1 MRAVLVLLALVSLG
15 GCGPR
20 GDGKVVLRIAN
31 WSGAGDDSEF
41 EKTTQRIYKRFE
53 QENPGVEVRIEGIPD
68 GYVSKVIL
76 SFVAGTEPDV
86 MLLDASSAA
95 VFIDNGVLTD
105 LSPFIAKDP
114 EFDLDA
120 FFPNVVDIARR
131 GPSVYAI
138 PNDFT
143 PMVVYYNKRLFDAAG
158 VPYPKPGWTFDDF
171 RATSKALT
179 KNGQYGFA
187 FANWVPGWIMWLW
200 NNGGDVVAFDG
211 DARASGTF
219 DSPRNVETIE
229 FLRDLIVV
237 DRSAP
242 SLSEAAA
249 LGVDLFANA
258 QAAMT
263 VSGHW
268 AMIGYANA
276 PKDANG
282 KPKLV
287 WDDLGVAPMPTNT
300 GTSQTVMY
308 ESGYA
313 IGKNS
318 KHKELA
324 WKFIK
329 YFTSEPVQREYS
341 ESGIAVCARKKIA
354 AARATNPLEAQF
366 LPLIPT
372 ARAPWGAKVEG
383 YEIVE
388 KVGKNALDSVLN
400 NNAPVQEAL
409 TKAAKRI
416 DQEFAKR

>member
-1 MRAVLVLLALVSLG
+1 MRVLLVLLALTALV

-20 GDGKVVLRIAN
+20 DEGKIVLRVAN

-41 EKTTQRIYKRFE
+41 EKTTQRIYREFE
-53 QENPGVEVRIEGIPD
+53 QENPGVEIRVEGIPD

-95 VFIDNGVLTD
+95 VFIDNGVLAN
-105 LSPFIAKDP
+105 LSPFMAKDP
-114 EFDLDA
+114 EFDLDD

-131 GPSVYAI
+131 GDAVYAV

-143 PMVVYYNKRLFDAAG
+143 PMVLYFNKRLFDAVG
-158 VPYPKPGWTFDDF
+158 VPYPKPGWTFADF
-171 RATSKALT
+171 RETAKALT
-179 KNGQYGFA
+179 QEDMYGFA
-187 FANWVPGWIMWLW
+187 FANWMPGWIMWLW
-200 NNGGDVVAFDG
+200 NNGGDVLAPDG
-211 DARASGTF
+211 TRASGVL
-219 DSPRNVETIE
+219 DSPANVKTLE

-242 SLSEAAA
+242 SLSEAAS
-249 LGVDLFANA
+249 LGVDLFANG

-268 AMIGYANA
+268 ALIGYANA
-276 PKDANG
+276 PKGPDG

-287 WDDLGVAPMPTNT
+287 WEDLGVAPMPTNV
-300 GTSQTVMY
+300 GESHTVMY
-308 ESGYA
+308 ETGYA

-324 WKFIK
+324 WKFLK
-329 YFTSEPVQREYS
+329 YFTSEHVQSLYNK
-341 ESGIAVCARKKIA
+341 SGIAVCARRDVA
-354 AARATNPLEAQF
+354 AERAKDPLEAQF
-366 LPLIPT
+366 LPLIPS
-372 ARAPWGAKVEG
+372 ARAPWGSRVEG

-400 NNAPVQEAL
+400 NNAPVREAL
-409 TKAAKRI
+409 TKAAQRI

>member
-1 MRAVLVLLALVSLG
+1 MRWLALAAALLALA
-15 GCGPR
+15 GCAR
-20 GDGKVVLRIAN
+20 RDADKVVLRIAN

-41 EKTTQRIYKRFE
+41 EKTVQRIYRDFE
-53 QENPGVEVRIEGIPD
+53 REHPGVEIRVEGIPD

-76 SFVAGTEPDV
+76 SFVAGTEPDI

-105 LSPFIAKDP
+105 LSPFAERDP
-114 EFDLDA
+114 EFSFDA
-120 FFPNVVDIARR
+120 FFPNVVNIARR
-131 GPSVYAI
+131 GDAVYAV

-143 PMVVYYNKRLFDAAG
+143 PMVMYYNKRLFDAAG
-158 VPYPKPGWTFDDF
+158 VPYPKPGWTFADF
-171 RATSKALT
+171 RATAKALT
-179 KNGQYGFA
+179 KRDQYGFA
-187 FANWVPGWIMWLW
+187 FANWMPGWIMWLW
-200 NNGGDVVAFDG
+200 NNGGDVLAPDG
-211 DARASGTF
+211 SRASGIL
-219 DSPRNVETIE
+219 DSPANVETIS
-229 FLRDLIVV
+229 FLRDLVTV

-249 LGVDLFANA
+249 LGVDLFANG

-268 AMIGYANA
+268 ALIGYANA
-276 PKDANG
+276 PKGSDG

-287 WDDLGVAPMPTNT
+287 WADLGVAPMPTNV
-300 GTSQTVMY
+300 GQSHTVMY

-313 IGKNS
+313 IGRNS

-324 WKFIK
+324 WEFIK
-329 YFTSEPVQREYS
+329 YFTSRRVQSEYNK
-341 ESGIAVCARKKIA
+341 SGIAVCARKDVA
-354 AARATNPLEAQF
+354 AERAKDALEAQF
-366 LPLIPT
+366 LPLIPS
-372 ARAPWGAKVEG
+372 ARAPWGSKVEG

-400 NNAPVQEAL
+400 NDADVRQAL
-409 TKAAKRI
+409 AKAAARI

>member
-1 MRAVLVLLALVSLG
+1 MRVLLVLLALAALV

-20 GDGKVVLRIAN
+20 DDGKIVLRVAN

-41 EKTTQRIYKRFE
+41 EKTTQRIYREFE
-53 QENPGVEVRIEGIPD
+53 QENPGVEIRVEGIPD

-95 VFIDNGVLTD
+95 VFIDNGVLTN
-105 LSPFIAKDP
+105 LSPFMAKDP
-114 EFDLDA
+114 EFDLDD

-131 GPSVYAI
+131 GDAVYAV

-143 PMVVYYNKRLFDAAG
+143 PMVLYYNKRLFDAAG
-158 VPYPKPGWTFDDF
+158 VPYPKPGWTFADF
-171 RATSKALT
+171 RETAKALT
-179 KNGQYGFA
+179 QEDLYGFA
-187 FANWVPGWIMWLW
+187 FANWMPGWIMWLW
-200 NNGGDVVAFDG
+200 NNGGDVLAPDG
-211 DARASGTF
+211 TRASGF
-219 DSPRNVETIE
+219 LDSPANVETLE

-242 SLSEAAA
+242 SLSEAAS
-249 LGVDLFANA
+249 LGVDLFANG

-268 AMIGYANA
+268 ALIGYANA
-276 PKDANG
+276 PKGPDG

-287 WDDLGVAPMPTNT
+287 WGDLGVAPMPTNV
-300 GTSQTVMY
+300 GESHTVMY

-324 WKFIK
+324 WKFLK
-329 YFTSEPVQREYS
+329 YFTSERVQSLYNK
-341 ESGIAVCARKKIA
+341 SGIAVCARRDVA
-354 AARATNPLEAQF
+354 AERAKDPLEAQF
-366 LPLIPT
+366 LPLIPS
-372 ARAPWGAKVEG
+372 ARAPWGSRVEG

-400 NNAPVQEAL
+400 NNAPVREAL
-409 TKAAKRI
+409 TKAAQRI